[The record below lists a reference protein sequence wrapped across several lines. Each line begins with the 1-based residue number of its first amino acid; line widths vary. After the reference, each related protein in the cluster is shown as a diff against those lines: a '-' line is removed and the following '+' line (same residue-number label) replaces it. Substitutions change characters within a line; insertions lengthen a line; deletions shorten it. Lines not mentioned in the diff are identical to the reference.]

1 MSEAP
6 MSKSK
11 ENCLK
16 KRRFANDME
25 ARASALVSLSHHR
38 NLIRLYVYDC
48 PHCLGIHL
56 TKQEGPRA
64 KLVMPELP
72 YYEPKTNGSRGGF
85 KYSSPMFNRSIQF
98 YLAMKLTRLLRN
110 SNQGQRESL

>member
-1 MSEAP
+1 MSAAP
-6 MSKSK
+6 ISKSK

-56 TKQEGPRA
+56 TKQEGPRT

-72 YYEPKTNGSRGGF
+72 YYEPKAHGDRVDF
-85 KYSSPMFNRSIQF
+85 KHSSPMFNRSIQF
-98 YLAMKLTRLLRN
+98 YLAMKLTRLLSRP
-110 SNQGQRESL
+110 NQGQQECI